1 MQNFFRLLLFFIIV
15 GGGIYLTFP
24 YDISS
29 GDLHATFKS
38 IGTTFVLTIGGV
50 TIGIIIGFIL
60 AFLRLLDIKIL
71 TFIIDEYIDIM
82 RGTPIMIQLFIFAYV
97 VFATL
102 SDNFLAALVALGL
115 NSSAYIA
122 EIIRAGI
129 NSVDKGQLEAARA
142 MGLSFKDSMSEVVL
156 PQALKNIL
164 PSLANE
170 FIVLFKET
178 SVVGLISVND
188 LTLQSK
194 SLQALLYN
202 PTPIIFAA
210 IIYYACVKVFSWL
223 AKLLEWELKKND

>member
-50 TIGIIIGFIL
+50 TIGIIIGFVL

>member
-1 MQNFFRLLLFFIIV
+1 MQNIFKLLVFFLIV
-15 GGGIYLTFP
+15 GLGLYFTFP
-24 YDISS
+24 YEISK
-29 GDLHATFKS
+29 GDLDATFKS
-38 IGTTFVLTIGGV
+38 IGTTFILTIGGV
-50 TIGIIIGFIL
+50 SIGIVVGFAL
-60 AFLRLLDIKIL
+60 AFLRLLNIKIL

-142 MGLSFKDSMSEVVL
+142 MGLNFRTSMQEVVF
-156 PQALKNIL
+156 PQAIKNIL

-202 PTPIIFAA
+202 PTPIIFAVV
-210 IIYYACVKVFSWL
+210 IYYACVKVFSWL
-223 AKLLEWELKKND
+223 AQLLEWELKKHD